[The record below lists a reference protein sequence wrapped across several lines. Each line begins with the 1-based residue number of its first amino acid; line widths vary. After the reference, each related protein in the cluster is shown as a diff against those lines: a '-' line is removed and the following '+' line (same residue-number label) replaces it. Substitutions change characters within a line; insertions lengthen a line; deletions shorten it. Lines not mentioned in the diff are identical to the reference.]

1 MFLCVSNTISENT
14 IYLNLSGQIYFSY
27 ASFKLFKKKTP
38 GSNDLNSRIN
48 VGYIDRGKFVFNLAC

>member
-27 ASFKLFKKKTP
+27 ASFKLFLKKTP
-38 GSNDLNSRIN
+38 GSNDLNSRI
-48 VGYIDRGKFVFNLAC
+48 